1 MANVSSVGIGSG
13 VLTSDLIDKL
23 VSAEKEPTEKRLDA
37 RQSSVTAELSVFAQI
52 QSAVTDLRLPARNLA
67 NPDTFNQL
75 SVSSGSAAFTA
86 RASSDAVA
94 ANYSLEVISLAKSQS
109 LSSGTF
115 ADSDTTAIGEGTLN
129 ITIAG
134 QTTSILID
142 PTNNTLEGIASAIND
157 KAGLEASATVINNGS
172 GFQLVITSNKTGAEN
187 AIDISVSDTGGGTLV
202 DSTGLS
208 RLSYTTGAD
217 GQQLTLNQAAT
228 DALVKFNGISITR
241 DTNTI
246 DDLVAGL
253 TIDLVGT
260 NENAPAALKV
270 ERDTEFVIEKVK
282 EFVDSYNALRELI
295 AENSQIV
302 PDNPGAAGLLV
313 GDTATRTISNQIR
326 NVLGGAI
333 AGMEND
339 SVRSLAEIGITTDR
353 ETGNFLF
360 NENTFKSALEDS
372 PKSVSA
378 IFSDQGRA
386 SDGQIEFVRAGAATV
401 PGTYDV
407 NITQVATRGAYT
419 GSQVIG
425 ANTLIDGSNDEFS
438 VKVDGISSG
447 TIALDQKSYTQSEL
461 LAEIQSKINSDSNL
475 LANNVSVTASYDVS
489 GNLVLTSNTY
499 GGASKLEVLSEE
511 PTPSTSLGLSVGV
524 GVDGLDVKGTIDGI
538 EATGNG
544 QFLSGPAGTDIASL
558 QIKVN
563 GGATGARGDV
573 RYIEGVGERLVDLI
587 NSFLGV
593 DGAIT
598 AKNDRLNA
606 ELEGIAETRAK
617 LELRIVS
624 FEERLVRQF
633 TAADIL
639 IARLNSTQDFI
650 KGQLEALVASSSGK
664 N

>member
-23 VSAEKEPTEKRLDA
+23 VTAEKDPTEKRLDA
-37 RQSSVTAELSVFAQI
+37 RQDSVTAELSIFAQI

-129 ITIAG
+129 ITIGG

-142 PTNNTLEGIASAIND
+142 PANNTLEGIASAINEE
-157 KAGLEASATVINNGS
+157 AGLEASATVINNGS
-172 GFQLVITSNKTGAEN
+172 GFQLVITSNKTGAAN
-187 AIDISVSDTGGGTLV
+187 AIDVSVSDTGGGSLV

-208 RLSYTTGAD
+208 RLSYTTGAN

-228 DALVKFNGISITR
+228 DASIKFNGIPITR
-241 DTNTI
+241 ETNTI

-260 NENAPAALKV
+260 NENAPAALKI
-270 ERDTEFVIEKVK
+270 ERDTAFVTEKVK
-282 EFVDSYNALRELI
+282 EFVDSYNALRQLI
-295 AENSQIV
+295 TENSKIV
-302 PDNPGAAGLLV
+302 PDNPAAAGLLV

-339 SVRSLAEIGITTDR
+339 SVRSLAEVGITTDR

-360 NENTFKSALEDS
+360 NENTFRSALESS

-378 IFSDQGRA
+378 IFSEQGRA
-386 SDGQIEFVRAGAATV
+386 SDGQIEFVRAGSSTL

-407 NITQVATRGAYT
+407 NVTQIATRGAYT

-425 ANTLIDGSNDEFS
+425 TNTLIDATNDEFS

-461 LAEIQSKINSDSNL
+461 LAEIQSKINSDSSL
-475 LANNVSVTASYDVS
+475 LANKVSVTASYDVS

-499 GGASKLEVLSEE
+499 GNISALEVLSAE
-511 PTPSTSLGLSVGV
+511 PAAAASLGLSAGV
-524 GVDGLDVKGTIDGI
+524 GVDGVNVEGTIDGI
-538 EATGNG
+538 AATGNG
-544 QFLSGPAGTDIASL
+544 QFLSGPAGTDIESL

-563 GGATGARGDV
+563 GGATGSRGDV

-587 NSFLGV
+587 NNFLGV
-593 DGAIT
+593 DGTIT

-606 ELEGIAETRAK
+606 ELDSIAESRAK

-650 KGQLEALVASSSGK
+650 KGQLDALAASSQK
-664 N
+664 D